1 MKAFE
6 EIVLLLLPLIKD
18 FMQSLHNSKIRK
30 LKLEIKNAVS
40 AEEKLEAAR
49 KIAEYRYNK

>member
-1 MKAFE
+1 MKALE
-6 EIVLLLLPLIKD
+6 EIILLLLPLIKD